1 MCTPRIQPCA
11 CRGVSWQS
19 ATDGARSANAAGCV
33 ALTFETSWPSITR
46 SMSLA
51 PTIAVACMQRPR
63 PGWQA
68 LATGRYWWWGGG
80 GGGAPGGAVAAP
92 QQRPPASAGP
102 LPRTVASWRTVN
114 ALSVWSLVRPWSGG
128 TSSAQVLLLNA
139 VCAACAACRRV
150 APAQRVRRHRSPPK
164 PTMHTPPGTC
174 TFRKR
179 RVRRVEQACMA
190 AVAPCHRCPRHPDQP
205 AGLA

>member
-80 GGGAPGGAVAAP
+80 GGAEP
-92 QQRPPASAGP
+92 QVVRLLPPATTRERRPLASHRGQLADGQRPERLVLGAA
-102 LPRTVASWRTVN
+102 
-114 ALSVWSLVRPWSGG
+114 LVRRDKQCTGAAFERCVRSVRSMQARR
-128 TSSAQVLLLNA
+128 SSTAGATTPQ
-139 VCAACAACRRV
+139 
-150 APAQRVRRHRSPPK
+150 PAQADHAHASRDMYIP
-164 PTMHTPPGTC
+164 
-174 TFRKR
+174 
-179 RVRRVEQACMA
+179 
-190 AVAPCHRCPRHPDQP
+190 
-205 AGLA
+205 